1 MVLSP
6 QPGWRDRHLMTG
18 FPPNPA
24 ERVTRDNWNR
34 FPQSIWAF
42 QHARQLFR
50 SSGVARSQNPRALPV
65 ALADLESLRIL
76 GPVGMGM
83 SWRDYLEATHTDAVV
98 VLHRGVIVEE
108 RYGRDMTPA
117 TPHMVFSIT
126 KSIVGLLAE
135 ILAAEGAIDLSGLVD
150 HHVPELATS
159 AFAGA
164 SIRDL
169 LDMVDG
175 AAFDETYSNPDAEIH
190 TWSPAYWGPKT
201 GQPPSAGV
209 YEALIGLTRRAAPP
223 GSRFAYRTPVGDV
236 IGWVL
241 KRATGQALSELIATR
256 LWAPIGAEHDA
267 YLIVDSAGQ
276 EIAATGFN
284 ATARDLARLAL
295 MLLED
300 GKVGGQSIVP
310 SGALASLRQGG
321 DRALFAAADQP
332 TRPGWSYRSLW
343 WHTHNANGAY
353 CALGVY
359 GQRLFIDPTH
369 QLAVVRLG
377 SHPDAGSAPTD
388 SLHAAAFEALVKV
401 LA

>member
-6 QPGWRDRHLMTG
+6 LPGWRDRRLMTG

-24 ERVTRDNWNR
+24 ERVSRDNWNR
-34 FPQSIWAF
+34 FPHSIWAF

-50 SSGVARSQNPRALPV
+50 SSGVARSQSPRTLPV
-65 ALADLESLRIL
+65 ALADLEPLRIP
-76 GPVGMGM
+76 GPDGQGMG
-83 SWRDYLEATHTDAVV
+83 WRDYLEATHTDAVI

-126 KSIVGLLAE
+126 KSLVGLVAE
-135 ILAAEGAIDLSGLVD
+135 ILAAEGAIDLSSLTE
-150 HHVPELATS
+150 HHVPELAAS

-175 AAFDETYSNPDAEIH
+175 AAFDETYANPEADIH
-190 TWSPAYWGPKT
+190 AWSPAYWGPKA

-209 YEALIGLTRRAAPP
+209 YEALTGLTRRAAPP

-241 KRATGQALSELIATR
+241 QRATGQALSELIATR
-256 LWAPIGAEHDA
+256 LWEPMGAEHDA
-267 YLIVDSAGQ
+267 YLIVDPAGQ

-295 MLLED
+295 LLLED
-300 GKVGGQSIVP
+300 GRVAGQTVVP
-310 SGALASLRQGG
+310 LGAIDSLRQGG
-321 DRALFAAADQP
+321 DRTLFAAADQP

-343 WHTHNANGAY
+343 WHTHNANGAF

-359 GQRLFIDPTH
+359 GQRLFIDPSR
-369 QLAVVRLG
+369 QLAVVRFG

-388 SLHAAAFEALVKV
+388 ALHAAAFDALVEV
-401 LA
+401 LD

>member
-6 QPGWRDRHLMTG
+6 GAGWRDRHLMTG
-18 FPPNPA
+18 FPPDPA
-24 ERVTRDNWNR
+24 NRVTRENWNQ
-34 FPQSIWAF
+34 FPHSIWAF

-50 SSGVARSQNPRALPV
+50 SRGVARSEQPRALPA
-65 ALADLESLRIL
+65 ALEDLESLRIP
-76 GPVGMGM
+76 GPVGKGM
-83 SWRDYLEATHTDAVV
+83 SWPEYLEVTHTDAVI

-108 RYGRDMTPA
+108 RYGRDMTA
-117 TPHMVFSIT
+117 STPHMVFSIT
-126 KSIVGLLAE
+126 KSIIGLLAE
-135 ILAAEGAIDLSGLVD
+135 ILAAEGSIDLAAPVT
-150 HHVPELATS
+150 HHVPELAAS

-175 AAFDETYSNPDAEIH
+175 AAFDETYANPEAEIH
-190 TWSPAYWGPKT
+190 TWSTAYWGPKT

-209 YEALIGLTRRAAPP
+209 YAALTGLTRRAAPP

-236 IGWVL
+236 IGWML
-241 KRATGQALSELIATR
+241 KRATGQTLSDLIATR
-256 LWAPIGAEHDA
+256 LWGPMGAEHDA
-267 YLIVDSAGQ
+267 YLIVDPAGQ

-295 MLLED
+295 VLLED
-300 GKVGGQSIVP
+300 GRVGGQTVVTA
-310 SGALASLRQGG
+310 GAIASLRQGG
-321 DRALFAAADQP
+321 DRTLFAAADQP

-343 WHTHNANGAY
+343 WHTHEANGAY

-369 QLAVVRLG
+369 QLTVVRLG

-388 SLHAAAFEALVKV
+388 AIHAAAFEALVQA

>member
-6 QPGWRDRHLMTG
+6 QAGWRDRKLMTG
-18 FPPNPA
+18 FPPDPA
-24 ERVTRDNWNR
+24 NRVTRENWNQ

-50 SSGVARSQNPRALPV
+50 TSCVARSEHPRTLPV
-65 ALADLESLRIL
+65 SLRNLELLRIEGSAGEPL
-76 GPVGMGM
+76 G
-83 SWRDYLEATHTDAVV
+83 WRDYLETTHTNAVI

-108 RYGRDMTPA
+108 RYGCDMTA
-117 TPHMVFSIT
+117 DTPHMTFSIT

-135 ILAAEGAIDLSGLVD
+135 ILAAEGAIDPLGPVD
-150 HHVPELATS
+150 HHVPELSAS

-175 AAFDETYSNPDAEIH
+175 AAFDETYANPEAEIH
-190 TWSPAYWGPKT
+190 SWSSAYWGPKA
-201 GQPPSAGV
+201 GQPPSPGV
-209 YEALIGLTRRAAPP
+209 YGGLIGLTRRAAPP
-223 GSRFAYRTPVGDV
+223 GSRFAYRTPVADV
-236 IGWVL
+236 IGWAL
-241 KRATGQALSELIATR
+241 QRATGQALSDLIATR
-256 LWAPIGAEHDA
+256 LWRPMGAEHDA
-267 YLIVDSAGQ
+267 YLIVDPAGQ

-284 ATARDLARLAL
+284 ATARDLSRLAL
-295 MLLED
+295 MLLEGD
-300 GKVGGQSIVP
+300 QVGGSGLMP
-310 SGALASLRQGG
+310 AGALASLRQGG
-321 DRALFAAADQP
+321 DRALFATADQP

-343 WHTHNANGAY
+343 WHTHSANGAY

-359 GQRLFIDPTH
+359 GQRLFIDPAN
-369 QLAVVRLG
+369 QLAIVRFG

-388 SLHAAAFEALVKV
+388 ALHAAAFEALVQA